1 MTFED
6 RENLTDLKTFS
17 DEVWFSNDVRFYG
30 NSKLLSN
37 TDIEGFLNLNSSAV
51 VKEVFE
57 KIVVKDTE
65 ILNGTV
71 DINIYEGSLIKYEN
85 DATGNFSFNF
95 KGELNL
101 SMPNKRSLTVSIL
114 CPMGS
119 SAYVITSS
127 DQVRIDGTT
136 YTVKWIGSSSP
147 SSGFTNSIN
156 VYTFVLIKNNVDDY
170 TILGSLS
177 RFG

>member
-1 MTFED
+1 MPFED
-6 RENLTDLKTFS
+6 KENLTDLKTFT
-17 DEVWFSNDVRFYG
+17 DTVYFNDDAHFYG
-30 NSKLLSN
+30 KILGDLTFSEPVTLENSGIVQQL
-37 TDIEGFLNLNSSAV
+37 
-51 VKEVFE
+51 FE
-57 KIVVKDTE
+57 KVVVKDTE

-101 SMPNKRSLTVSIL
+101 SMTNKRSLTVSIL

-127 DQVRIDGTT
+127 NQVRIDGTVH
-136 YTVKWIGSSSP
+136 TVKWIGSSSP